1 MTKMEIYAV
10 KKYEK
15 RSIQFTKE
23 TQQQQNA

>member
-10 KKYEK
+10 KKK
-15 RSIQFTKE
+15 GKSSIQFTKK